1 MFSSLCFHKWGW
13 EALLKILQDKLGLLT
28 HGYEPKL
35 AYFEMLKRMA
45 LSFVSPTMLRNPS
58 F

>member
-1 MFSSLCFHKWGW
+1 MFSSLCFHNWVW
-13 EALLKILQDKLGLLT
+13 EGLLKILQEKLDLLT
-28 HGYEPKL
+28 DGCEPKL